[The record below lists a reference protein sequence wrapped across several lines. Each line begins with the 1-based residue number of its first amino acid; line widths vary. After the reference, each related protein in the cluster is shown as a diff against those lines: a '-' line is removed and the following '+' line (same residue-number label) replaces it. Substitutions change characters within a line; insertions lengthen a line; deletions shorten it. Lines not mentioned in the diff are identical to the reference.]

1 MELPVEVAS
10 ATDALL
16 AALRETEP
24 FRIVRG
30 TEPLPGSVV
39 IAGFGRAEAALRMA
53 AAAGVEP
60 RAEDAREFERLSALL
75 YESDEVSAYLLSRM
89 SAQRLAAAVMEPSRT
104 TVTK

>member
-24 FRIVRG
+24 FQTCARLR
-30 TEPLPGSVV
+30 ESVMEDEV
-39 IAGFGRAEAALRMA
+39 SRRLLERFTRAEAALRMA

-60 RAEDAREFERLSALL
+60 RAEDAREFER
-75 YESDEVSAYLLSRM
+75 
-89 SAQRLAAAVMEPSRT
+89 
-104 TVTK
+104 